1 MCLLIVLALA
11 GPRLAIITWWLLAMS
26 RWEAAFD
33 NFLWPF
39 LGFIFVPWTTLM
51 YVLVA
56 PSGNVNGIDW
66 MWLGLALV
74 ADIAMYGGS
83 GYGGRGRYQ
92 SR

>member
-11 GPRLAIITWWLLAMS
+11 GPRFVIITWWLLAMS

-33 NFLWPF
+33 NFVWAF
-39 LGFIFVPWTTLM
+39 LGFIFVPWTTVM
-51 YVLVA
+51 YVIVA
-56 PSGNVNGIDW
+56 PTGKVDGIDW
-66 MWLGLALV
+66 MWLGLGLV
-74 ADIAMYGGS
+74 ADLAVYGGS